1 MVGIREYGGSDKFD
15 FGILWFYDF
24 YLFFTYD
31 IFICDFFSVFFL
43 LNVYTHMCLYLQ
55 WSTFRIY
62 DMCLIPHIILT
73 VLILGLQKAVCEMI
87 L

>member
-31 IFICDFFSVFFL
+31 IFICDFFFLFFCLMYIHICVYIYSGL
-43 LNVYTHMCLYLQ
+43 LFAYMLCV
-55 WSTFRIY
+55 SS
-62 DMCLIPHIILT
+62 
-73 VLILGLQKAVCEMI
+73 LILF
-87 L
+87 